1 MKVTRADVAK
11 KAGVSPAT
19 VSCVLNNS
27 RSVSRETRL
36 KVMKAVEELRYKPD
50 MIARS
55 MVTNET
61 RQLAVV
67 VNNIENPFFGEI
79 VSGFENAA
87 LENNYLVSICTGLY
101 NLNEY
106 FDNFVS
112 RRIDGI
118 YVAAL
123 PHKFRMEK
131 IYSLVDTGIKVLVS
145 GNADA
150 NLKKVSSIEDDHMD
164 GMFKAVSHLVDLGHR
179 NIAFLNGLGIEQKCD
194 NKWEGYLKAIDRFG
208 LPCGDSL
215 LINGSYPYGTE
226 YIDIVIIG
234 ICRIPKCILLYEYP
248 AIGIAVQVFKVS
260 HLFDDMGYILITIS
274 LFQKYLYD
282 FGPLIDLIGYH
293 RLQLTSLCLNHFKVL
308 SAKITILSKH
318 PSPCIAAG
326 KIFFVVQPCFHAHS
340 FCMFEHKAYSIK
352 PLFGEVFY
360 FEPFACMNNKLKHI
374 LLQHLFH
381 LRKEIRLT

>member
-226 YIDIVIIG
+226 CKDGYNLIRKLIKSGKPFSAVI
-234 ICRIPKCILLYEYP
+234 CTNDLM
-248 AIGIAVQVFKVS
+248 A
-260 HLFDDMGYILITIS
+260 
-274 LFQKYLYD
+274 
-282 FGPLIDLIGYH
+282 FG
-293 RLQLTSLCLNHFKVL
+293 
-308 SAKITILSKH
+308 A
-318 PSPCIAAG
+318 IAALKDAG
-326 KIFFVVQPCFHAHS
+326 FSIPDDVSVVGFDGIKIGDFMDPPLTTVAMQCFQ
-340 FCMFEHKAYSIK
+340 FGQKAFQ
-352 PLFGEVFY
+352 LLH
-360 FEPFACMNNKLKHI
+360 NNLKHGNTGFYLNKMELI
-374 LLQHLFH
+374 I
-381 LRKEIRLT
+381 RKSTGPCKRG